1 MTPEQLKE
9 YYQMLFEEHGDAP
22 ASVQHVSR
30 SAQNIRFK
38 IFQKYIKPQSSIVDL
53 GCGLA
58 DFLVFLRQQ
67 GLTGEYLGCDFV
79 PEFIFNN
86 QTKFKQDMMCNF
98 QRLDLIN
105 DEYPQG
111 YDYLVMSGIFNN
123 QLNCNE
129 QFLYQTVEK
138 AFQVANKGVI
148 FNALSS
154 YVEYQDSSLFYIDPL
169 LVFSHIKTHISP
181 YVLLKHDYI
190 TKENGFP
197 YEFTMV
203 VNKAGELP

>member
-9 YYQMLFEEHGDAP
+9 YYQMLFEQHGDSP
-22 ASVQHVSR
+22 TSVQHVSR

-86 QTKFKQDMMCNF
+86 LTKFKQDMTCDF
-98 QRLDLIN
+98 QKLDLIN
-105 DEYPQG
+105 DEYPKG

-138 AFQVANKGVI
+138 AFHVANKGVI

-154 YVEYQDSSLFYIDPL
+154 YVEYQDDSLFYVDPL
-169 LVFSHIKTHISP
+169 QVFSHIKTYISP

-203 VNKAGELP
+203 VNKEGELP